1 MAAPSEDTQ
10 PGADADQAWAH
21 RLPHLLWETTARVE
35 LLQEAELA
43 DTPLTLAS
51 LGLLDVIAAHPGITV
66 AEISRRMPRT
76 QQSISQTIKRLEK
89 LGYVER
95 RLGPRRGV
103 GLHVTPSGQRMH
115 HEGTARE
122 IRFVQRLENLLG
134 SDSAREL
141 CAQLERA
148 RELLI
153 SAERSAGPAERT
165 HAHEPV

>member
-1 MAAPSEDTQ
+1 MAASSEDTP
-10 PGADADQAWAH
+10 PGTDPDEPWAH
-21 RLPHLLWETTARVE
+21 RLPHLLWETAARVE

-43 DTPLTLAS
+43 GTPLTLAS
-51 LGLLDVIAAHPGITV
+51 LGMLDVIGAHPGITV
-66 AEISRRMPRT
+66 ADISRRMPRT
-76 QQSISQTIKRLEK
+76 QQSISQTVKRLEK

-115 HEGTARE
+115 DEGTARE
-122 IRFVQRLENLLG
+122 IRFVEGLENLLG

-141 CAQLERA
+141 CAQLERV

-153 SAERSAGPAERT
+153 GAERSGRPRSASARR
-165 HAHEPV
+165 

>member
-1 MAAPSEDTQ
+1 MAAHSEDTQ
-10 PGADADQAWAH
+10 PSADADQAWAH

-43 DTPLTLAS
+43 GTPLTLAS
-51 LGLLDVIAAHPGITV
+51 LGLLDVTAAHPGITV

-153 SAERSAGPAERT
+153 HAERSTSPTERIRD
-165 HAHEPV
+165 HEPA

>member
-1 MAAPSEDTQ
+1 MATPSEDTQ
-10 PGADADQAWAH
+10 PGADADQTWAH
-21 RLPHLLWETTARVE
+21 RLPHLLWETTARVG
-35 LLQEAELA
+35 LLHEAELA
-43 DTPLTLAS
+43 GTPLTSAS

-95 RLGPRRGV
+95 RLGPSRGV
-103 GLHVTPSGQRMH
+103 GLHVTAPGQQMH

-122 IRFVQRLENLLG
+122 IHFVQRLENLLG

-141 CAQLERA
+141 CAHLERA
-148 RELLI
+148 RQLLI

-165 HAHEPV
+165 HAHEPG